1 MKRLIALIMLIMS
14 VNTFAA
20 YTIEAGFELR
30 QDGAY
35 KKLSKFLF
43 WKSYKGT
50 PTFLEITDTRTG
62 LAQNVDGV
70 SELSISLGKDCYKKI
85 KSAKKG
91 IAAGEYIDQIL
102 YFRGELK
109 ELKLVPGKKSKLK
122 LNKNSSD
129 YPIECDF
136 EDAY

>member
-1 MKRLIALIMLIMS
+1 MKRLIALISIIAS
-14 VNTFAA
+14 VNSFAA

-43 WKSYKGT
+43 WKNYKGT

-62 LAQNVDGV
+62 LTQNVDGV
-70 SELSISLGKDCYKKI
+70 SELSVTLGKDCYKKI
-85 KSAKKG
+85 KKVKNA
-91 IAAGEYIDQIL
+91 IAAGEFNDQIL

-136 EDAY
+136 EDA